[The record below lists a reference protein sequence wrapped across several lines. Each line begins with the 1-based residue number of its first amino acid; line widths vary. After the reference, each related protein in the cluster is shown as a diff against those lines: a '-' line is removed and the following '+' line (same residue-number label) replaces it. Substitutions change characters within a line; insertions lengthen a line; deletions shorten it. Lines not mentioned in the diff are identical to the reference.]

1 MLVQINFWINLSE
14 FLSAQMDRNV
24 VNYWIWSSI
33 KKGIGVLTHQL
44 FTQLFQ
50 GRWLDR
56 CIPLKGPWVLPPI
69 LEMKN
74 NWGRPSPNPQIWI
87 PKTPGSKIQKS
98 EIHGNH
104 GIQGIQIVR
113 AIFQHSLALGLH
125 CEAYHVGTPPRNG
138 CLGCIWASSM
148 LPQVP
153 KQCIWSTLLNSQVE
167 SCLLS
172 AIAKVYSSF
181 SFK

>member
-1 MLVQINFWINLSE
+1 MMLNDVKWIEMLSITGC
-14 FLSAQMDRNV
+14 SPD
-24 VNYWIWSSI
+24 
-33 KKGIGVLTHQL
+33 QL
-44 FTQLFQ
+44 FAQLFQ
-50 GRWLDR
+50 AL
-56 CIPLKGPWVLPPI
+56 LKGIWVLAS
-69 LEMKN
+69 LAMNKSSRLS
-74 NWGRPSPNPQIWI
+74 WKFWI
-87 PKTPGSKIQKS
+87 PKMQGQKIQKS

-104 GIQGIQIVR
+104 RIHGIQIIHV
-113 AIFQHSLALGLH
+113 IFQHPLTLGLH
-125 CEAYHVGTPPRNG
+125 CVGTPPRNG
-138 CLGCIWASSM
+138 CLGCIWASST